1 MLSASS
7 TIENFSILTA
17 HVTATGGNYTK
28 AGELWLQ
35 ANVFSQDYHPLVV
48 SASACDYN
56 WNQYRYHSEKRYYLD
71 GHKNCEREIN
81 HSYAKVNAMKIGK

>member
-1 MLSASS
+1 MVHELGHLIVMLSASS

-48 SASACDYN
+48 SASAVIIIGISIVIIVKKDII
-56 WNQYRYHSEKRYYLD
+56 WTVIKIVKEK
-71 GHKNCEREIN
+71 
-81 HSYAKVNAMKIGK
+81 